1 MTDIS
6 MFTFYM
12 IWGSCG
18 LAMAISFMFG
28 KASGYKQLHFQ
39 ITDTIL
45 DIQLESEKVSLMKK
59 EILELQS
66 EINEVKEEK

>member
-1 MTDIS
+1 
-6 MFTFYM
+6 M

-18 LAMAISFMFG
+18 LAMAISFMMG

-39 ITDTIL
+39 IADTIL
-45 DIQLESEKVSLMKK
+45 DIQTESEKVSEMKK

-66 EINEVKEEK
+66 EINDVKEEK